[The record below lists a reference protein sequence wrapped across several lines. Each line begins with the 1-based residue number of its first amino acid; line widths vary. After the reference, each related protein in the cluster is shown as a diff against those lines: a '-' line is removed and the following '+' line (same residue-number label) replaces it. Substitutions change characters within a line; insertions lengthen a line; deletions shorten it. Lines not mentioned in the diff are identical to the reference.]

1 MLEFVDYRLEDET
14 KYTIEEA
21 KERSTTYA
29 SRLQVKAR
37 LMNKETGEIKEQEI
51 FMGDFPLMTEN
62 GTFVINGAER
72 VVVSQLVRSPGVYF
86 DKSRDKTGKF
96 LYTATVMPNR
106 GTWLEFETD
115 AQDMQWA
122 RVDRTRKVP
131 MTTLIRALGFEKD
144 SEILELFEDEIL
156 AATIAK
162 DSIKTTDDALL
173 EIYKKL
179 RPGEPLHV
187 DAAKSLL
194 FGLLF
199 DARRYDLSRVGRFK
213 YNKKLNI
220 GTRVEGKK
228 AFENVVSEDGEL
240 IVKKGEIISKE
251 AAEQIKDLGINVVY
265 VDIDGKKVKVSDT
278 YGKKTDNSNN
288 IRCRTSLYG
297 ICCICTGTPR

>member
-1 MLEFVDYRLEDET
+1 MVHEVKNGKTSRMSFSKIEEIIDMPDLIEVQKSSYKWFLESGLKDVLSDISPIIDYSGNLMLEFVDYRLEDET

-51 FMGDFPLMTEN
+51 FMGDFPVMTDY

-72 VVVSQLVRSPGVYF
+72 VIVSQLVRSPGCYF

-106 GTWLEFETD
+106 GTWLEYETD

-144 SEILELFEDEIL
+144 SEILEIFELCD
-156 AATIAK
+156 
-162 DSIKTTDDALL
+162 
-173 EIYKKL
+173 
-179 RPGEPLHV
+179 
-187 DAAKSLL
+187 
-194 FGLLF
+194 
-199 DARRYDLSRVGRFK
+199 
-213 YNKKLNI
+213 
-220 GTRVEGKK
+220 
-228 AFENVVSEDGEL
+228 FEEVND
-240 IVKKGEIISKE
+240 
-251 AAEQIKDLGINVVY
+251 
-265 VDIDGKKVKVSDT
+265 
-278 YGKKTDNSNN
+278 YG
-288 IRCRTSLYG
+288 Y
-297 ICCICTGTPR
+297 